1 MIGFFNVA
9 SLLLGLVAWALPIST
24 IITRRYRAAYPS
36 ASFGLCSLSLL
47 LQLMQVQ
54 NLVRKQDWSAL
65 MDTWYAVVFAGIVLL
80 LVNLVANI
88 VAFAIAKLRR

>member
-36 ASFGLCSLSLL
+36 VSFGLCSLSLL

-88 VAFAIAKLRR
+88 AAFAVAKLRR

>member
-36 ASFGLCSLSLL
+36 VSFGLCSLSLL

-65 MDTWYAVVFAGIVLL
+65 MDTWYAVVFAGFVLL

-88 VAFAIAKLRR
+88 AAFAIAKLRR

>member
-1 MIGFFNVA
+1 MVAFFNVA

-24 IITRRYRAAYPS
+24 IITRRYRAAYPV
-36 ASFGLCSLSLL
+36 ASFGLCALSLL

-54 NLVRKQDWSAL
+54 ARVYRQDWSAL
-65 MDTWYAVVFAGIVLL
+65 IDTQYAVVFAGIVLL

-88 VAFAIAKLRR
+88 AAFVIARLRR

>member
-80 LVNLVANI
+80 LVNLVAHI